1 MQMTFIMQMH
11 ANQVRPSENQG
22 WEREKKLDTKI
33 EWKKKGIREQSFW
46 VAGGCK
52 LGKRS
57 VNNIRGC
64 FVLPVT
70 SSFFISFLT
79 PCFAFLKDKSVFMYL
94 VSRAFPVQ
102 KNYVT

>member
-46 VAGGCK
+46 VAGGCE

-57 VNNIRGC
+57 VNNISDC

-70 SSFFISFLT
+70 SSFFISFLLHA
-79 PCFAFLKDKSVFMYL
+79 CFFF
-94 VSRAFPVQ
+94 FF
-102 KNYVT
+102 